1 MYLSLIIMLSI
12 ILTIISIIVNILSY
26 VYIYLDAK
34 QKNEEP
40 VLWLIVV
47 LFSSIIGII
56 VYVISQRKKTYENI
70 NTKYLK
76 FLKFSIYYYI
86 AEIIFG
92 IWCVTSILAYY

>member
-12 ILTIISIIVNILSY
+12 ILTLISIIVNILSY

-47 LFSSIIGII
+47 LFSGIIGVI

-70 NTKYLK
+70 NHKYLK
-76 FLKFSIYYYI
+76 YLKFSIYYYI

-92 IWCVTSILAYY
+92 IWCFTSILAYY

>member
-1 MYLSLIIMLSI
+1 MYLSLMIMLSI
-12 ILTIISIIVNILSY
+12 ILAIISIIVSIISY

-47 LFSSIIGII
+47 LFSGIIGVI
-56 VYVISQRKKTYENI
+56 VYVISQRKKTYENV
-70 NTKYLK
+70 NPKYLKYLK
-76 FLKFSIYYYI
+76 FFIYYYI

-92 IWCVTSILAYY
+92 IWYFTSILAHY

>member
-1 MYLSLIIMLSI
+1 MYSSLIIILSI
-12 ILTIISIIVNILSY
+12 ILTIISLIVTILSY

-40 VLWLIVV
+40 ILWLIIA
-47 LFSSIIGII
+47 LFSGIIGVI

-70 NTKYLK
+70 NPKY
-76 FLKFSIYYYI
+76 FQYLKFSIYYYI

-92 IWCVTSILAYY
+92 IWCFTAILAY